1 MPPPAKRG
9 IMRNEFR
16 QPDEQNMRQLL
27 HQHPEDLP
35 GLILRLAWLQG
46 LSREEIVALKW
57 AQVDFQE
64 RSLFLEDRTVPLEE
78 ETAGCLAARFRAICK
93 RLAFRLEN
101 ACPSA
106 SKMAARCLLMW

>member
-1 MPPPAKRG
+1 
-9 IMRNEFR
+9 MRNEFR

-64 RSLFLEDRTVPLEE
+64 RSLFLEDRTVPL
-78 ETAGCLAARFRAICK
+78 RK
-93 RLAFRLEN
+93 RLPDASL
-101 ACPSA
+101 PA

>member
-57 AQVDFQE
+57 AQVDFRRGVCFWRTG
-64 RSLFLEDRTVPLEE
+64 RSRW
-78 ETAGCLAARFRAICK
+78 RK
-93 RLAFRLEN
+93 RLPDASL
-101 ACPSA
+101 PA